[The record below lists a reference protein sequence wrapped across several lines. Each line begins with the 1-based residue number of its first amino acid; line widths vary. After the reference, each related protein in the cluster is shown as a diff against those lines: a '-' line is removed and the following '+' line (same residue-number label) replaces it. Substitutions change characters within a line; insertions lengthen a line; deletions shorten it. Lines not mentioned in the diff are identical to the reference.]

1 MRSHPWWGQSM
12 GLRGYS
18 SLEKAF
24 HFRLL
29 GQLERKIKSQST
41 LQAADFQHH
50 LELQIGDLSERLAIE
65 PDRPTWGPRSPL
77 SSRDRT
83 QADPGTGIN
92 ANLVYSQ
99 RMQRFGG
106 LYLLAILVGMV
117 VAAGALYFDYHIMTE
132 FWTRVLA
139 DEFMEVPP
147 SLVGSVV
154 SKSAQVIFATAAFHF
169 LLSSL
174 PSFGRKLFI
183 WVFFLLTFG
192 MIAGFGLLN
201 ANISMPADPEALAP
215 SAGQGPTS
223 LKDAL
228 GDLGLI
234 RSEREAVAPASP
246 PGQVE
251 TWIRNARPVL
261 WLVVPGLVF
270 LVVTGI
276 GALCLQLAEVNLTN
290 FVTSRDYTSRR
301 KEAAYLAELQLYKT
315 LVDRLVE
322 ERA

>member
-1 MRSHPWWGQSM
+1 M
-12 GLRGYS
+12 GLRGQS

-24 HFRLL
+24 HFKLL
-29 GQLERKIKSQST
+29 EQLERRITAQPT
-41 LQAADFQHH
+41 LQAVDFQHY
-50 LELQIGDLSERLAIE
+50 LEMQIVNLSERLGIV
-65 PDRPTWGPRSPL
+65 PDRPTWGPSPL
-77 SSRDRT
+77 VSFP
-83 QADPGTGIN
+83 ADQGAALN

-99 RMQRFGG
+99 RMHRFGG
-106 LYLLAILVGMV
+106 VYLFAILVGAV

-154 SKSAQVIFATAAFHF
+154 SKSAQVVFATAAFHF
-169 LLSSL
+169 LLSAL

-201 ANISMPADPEALAP
+201 ANISMPADPESLAP
-215 SAGQGPTS
+215 SAQQGTTS

-228 GDLGLI
+228 GNLGLI
-234 RSEREAVAPASP
+234 RPAQEAMAPPVTA
-246 PGQVE
+246 PGAVE
-251 TWIRNARPVL
+251 SWINNARPVL

-290 FVTSRDYTSRR
+290 FISSRDYISRR
-301 KEAAYLAELQLYKT
+301 KDAAHLVELQLYKT